1 MNKNSCKIVVSVIT
15 KQKPNK
21 SWLRKNVSRALALT
35 MTTHSIRGCRNWT
48 CASVG
53 KQWINTHWLWFL
65 TVFFML
71 LKTVLPTGSNA
82 GSEQHVE
89 NCSCSLIWTSRSRAG
104 SVLLLLVPS
113 RKKKAQLYKHQI
125 FWSVQHLC
133 A

>member
-1 MNKNSCKIVVSVIT
+1 
-15 KQKPNK
+15 
-21 SWLRKNVSRALALT
+21 
-35 MTTHSIRGCRNWT
+35 
-48 CASVG
+48 
-53 KQWINTHWLWFL
+53 
-65 TVFFML
+65 ML